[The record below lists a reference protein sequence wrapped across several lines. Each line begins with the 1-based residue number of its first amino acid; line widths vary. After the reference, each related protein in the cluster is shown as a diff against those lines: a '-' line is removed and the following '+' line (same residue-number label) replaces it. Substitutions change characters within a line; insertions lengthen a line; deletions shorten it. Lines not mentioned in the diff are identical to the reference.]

1 MKNATNRWII
11 LPPGQTQVMLRRLL
25 FVALSAWAAT
35 ASVLAWRNTS
45 TTQLLLLD
53 DAGLRPIEYGQF
65 AEEQEQIALVKEFV
79 SAAYTISSETADRN
93 AKRVRFLV
101 SDALLESR
109 SSDLIDV
116 FERAKR
122 EPLTQSPKLGDLR
135 TLGDGKW
142 QADLVLHIRRPGALE
157 QSIQLRVDLA
167 LKPKTRTSS
176 NWRAWQIGDF
186 DEKRI

>member
-1 MKNATNRWII
+1 MKTDLNRWII
-11 LPPGQTQVMLRRLL
+11 LPPGQTQVVLRRLL
-25 FVALSAWAAT
+25 FVSLSAWAT
-35 ASVLAWRNTS
+35 IASVLAWRNNS
-45 TTQLLLLD
+45 TIQLLLLD

-79 SAAYTISSETADRN
+79 SAAYTISSETADKN
-93 AKRVRFLV
+93 AKRVRSLV

-109 SSDLIDV
+109 SSDLITV
-116 FERAKR
+116 FERAKL
-122 EPLTQSPKLGDLR
+122 EPLTQSPRIGDLR

-142 QADLVLHIRRPGALE
+142 QADLVLHIRKPGTLE
-157 QSIQLRVDLA
+157 QSIQLRVDFA
-167 LKPKTRTSS
+167 LRPRTRTPN